1 MDENVPERLV
11 FSSPRGVR
19 IPDVP
24 PAMSID
30 GRALSSRAGPQRW
43 EEDVPLALYLRALGA
58 IA

>member
-1 MDENVPERLV
+1 MEGDVLKKPV

-19 IPDVP
+19 IPEVP

-30 GRALSSRAGPQRW
+30 GRPLSSRAGPQRW
-43 EEDVPLALYLRALGA
+43 EEDVPLALYLRAVEA